1 MSQSVLNTFKIVNKV
16 VKLRAFYLL
25 KYGIHSF
32 LKHNLNY
39 LKESNNFYSLKEL
52 ITKNL
57 EVKHK
62 WNYES
67 NKKVDSCENTFLS
80 RPISL
85 RLWSSF
91 FVILPIFV
99 QAPWVR
105 LEPISA
111 LCFTF
116 VILLSVFF
124 LNQKESDKWF
134 IVSSL
139 LLGVSGS
146 WLGGCLFWGW
156 LSPYPILHIPVEAV
170 VLPLALIGLGTNW
183 KIGSSFYISSL
194 FGTAVTDI
202 TIFLIGIMDQWKQ
215 VITADSEAAPQILQK
230 TSENLIQIKS
240 LSIIIF
246 VALILWFISKE
257 IFDSAT
263 INTTNGKALLVSSY
277 VIQTTLI
284 VDGIFILLAILQ
296 PTFSGLV

>member
-1 MSQSVLNTFKIVNKV
+1 
-16 VKLRAFYLL
+16 
-25 KYGIHSF
+25 
-32 LKHNLNY
+32 
-39 LKESNNFYSLKEL
+39 LKEL
-52 ITKNL
+52 ITKNIA
-57 EVKHK
+57 VKDK
-62 WNYES
+62 LNYELH
-67 NKKVDSCENTFLS
+67 KTVDSYENSFLS
-80 RPISL
+80 NPSSL

-116 VILLSVFF
+116 VIVLVAIVLK
-124 LNQKESDKWF
+124 QKGSNKWF
-134 IVSSL
+134 VVSSL
-139 LLGVSGS
+139 LLGISGS

-156 LSPYPILHIPVEAV
+156 LSPFPILHIPVEAV

-183 KIGSSFYISSL
+183 RIGSSFYISSL
-194 FGTAVTDI
+194 FGTAVTDM

-215 VITADSEAAPQILQK
+215 VITADSENAPLILQK

-240 LSIIIF
+240 LSIIFF
-246 VALILWFISKE
+246 VALILWFVSKE

-284 VDGIFILLAILQ
+284 VDGIFIFLAILQ

>member
-1 MSQSVLNTFKIVNKV
+1 M
-16 VKLRAFYLL
+16 
-25 KYGIHSF
+25 
-32 LKHNLNY
+32 
-39 LKESNNFYSLKEL
+39 KEL

-57 EVKHK
+57 EVKDK
-62 WNYES
+62 FNYES
-67 NKKVDSCENTFLS
+67 HQTVDSYENSFLS
-80 RPISL
+80 NPISL

-116 VILLSVFF
+116 VILFGSFVLS
-124 LNQKESDKWF
+124 QKGTKKWF

-156 LSPYPILHIPVEAV
+156 LSPFPILHIPVEAV

-202 TIFLIGIMDQWKQ
+202 TIFLIGIMDQWRE
-215 VITADSEAAPQILQK
+215 VITADAKTAPLILQN
-230 TSENLIQIKS
+230 TSENLIHIKS
-240 LSIIIF
+240 LSIIVF
-246 VALILWFISKE
+246 VGLIIWFISKE
-257 IFDSAT
+257 IFDSGT
-263 INTTNGKALLVSSY
+263 INTTGGKALLVSSY

-284 VDGIFILLAILQ
+284 VDGIFIFLAILQ
-296 PTFSGLV
+296 PNFSGLV

>member
-1 MSQSVLNTFKIVNKV
+1 MKDNFKNEFHSEFD
-16 VKLRAFYLL
+16 FY
-25 KYGIHSF
+25 K
-32 LKHNLNY
+32 
-39 LKESNNFYSLKEL
+39 
-52 ITKNL
+52 
-57 EVKHK
+57 
-62 WNYES
+62 
-67 NKKVDSCENTFLS
+67 NTFLS
-80 RPISL
+80 NPFTL

-105 LEPISA
+105 LQPVSA

-116 VILLSVFF
+116 VILLAAFILSREQS
-124 LNQKESDKWF
+124 NQWF
-134 IVSSL
+134 IVGSL

-170 VLPLALIGLGTNW
+170 VLPLALIGLGTKW
-183 KIGSSFYISSL
+183 KIGSSFYIASL

-202 TIFLIGIMDQWKQ
+202 TIFLIGIMDQWKE
-215 VITADSEAAPQILQK
+215 VITADSETAPLILQK

-246 VALILWFISKE
+246 VAVILWFISKE
-257 IFDSAT
+257 ILNSAI
-263 INTTNGKALLVSSY
+263 INSTNGKALLVSSY

-284 VDGIFILLAILQ
+284 VDGIFVFLAIIQ
-296 PTFSGLV
+296 PTLSGLV

>member
-1 MSQSVLNTFKIVNKV
+1 M
-16 VKLRAFYLL
+16 
-25 KYGIHSF
+25 
-32 LKHNLNY
+32 
-39 LKESNNFYSLKEL
+39 KEL

-57 EVKHK
+57 EVRGKF
-62 WNYES
+62 NYEL
-67 NKKVDSCENTFLS
+67 NRTVDSYESTFLS

-85 RLWSSF
+85 RFWSSF

-105 LEPISA
+105 LEPVSA

-116 VILLSVFF
+116 IIILAAFILSKKQS
-124 LNQKESDKWF
+124 NKWF

-156 LSPYPILHIPVEAV
+156 LSPFPILHIPVEAV
-170 VLPLALIGLGTNW
+170 VLPLAFVGLGTNW

-194 FGTAVTDI
+194 FGTAITDI
-202 TIFLIGIMDQWKQ
+202 TISLIGIMDQWRQ
-215 VITADSEAAPQILQK
+215 VITADSETAPLILQK

-246 VALILWFISKE
+246 VAFVLWFLSKE

-284 VDGIFILLAILQ
+284 VDGIFIFLAILQ
-296 PTFSGLV
+296 PTLSGLV

>member
-1 MSQSVLNTFKIVNKV
+1 M
-16 VKLRAFYLL
+16 
-25 KYGIHSF
+25 
-32 LKHNLNY
+32 
-39 LKESNNFYSLKEL
+39 KEL

-57 EVKHK
+57 EVKDSL
-62 WNYES
+62 NYELQ
-67 NKKVDSCENTFLS
+67 KKDDSFEATFLS

-91 FVILPIFV
+91 FVILPIFI

-116 VILLSVFF
+116 VILFGSF
-124 LNQKESDKWF
+124 LINKKGTNKWF

-156 LSPYPILHIPVEAV
+156 LSPFPILHIPVEAV
-170 VLPLALIGLGTNW
+170 VLPLALIGLDTNW
-183 KIGSSFYISSL
+183 KIGASFYISSL

-202 TIFLIGIMDQWKQ
+202 TIFLIGIMDQWKE
-215 VITADSEAAPQILQK
+215 VITADAETAPLILQK
-230 TSENLIQIKS
+230 TSESLIHIKS
-240 LSIIIF
+240 LSIIVF
-246 VALILWFISKE
+246 VGFILWFISKE

-263 INTTNGKALLVSSY
+263 INTTGGKALLVSSY

-284 VDGIFILLAILQ
+284 VDGIFIFLAILQ
-296 PTFSGLV
+296 PSFSGLV

>member
-1 MSQSVLNTFKIVNKV
+1 M
-16 VKLRAFYLL
+16 
-25 KYGIHSF
+25 
-32 LKHNLNY
+32 
-39 LKESNNFYSLKEL
+39 KEL

-57 EVKHK
+57 DVKDNFKNEFHSEFDFYK
-62 WNYES
+62 
-67 NKKVDSCENTFLS
+67 NTFLS
-80 RPISL
+80 NPFTL

-105 LEPISA
+105 LQPVSA

-116 VILLSVFF
+116 VILLAAFILSRKQS
-124 LNQKESDKWF
+124 NQWF
-134 IVSSL
+134 IVGSL

-170 VLPLALIGLGTNW
+170 VLPLALIGLGTKW
-183 KIGSSFYISSL
+183 KIGSSFYIASL

-202 TIFLIGIMDQWKQ
+202 SIFLIGIMDQWKE
-215 VITADSEAAPQILQK
+215 VITADSETAPLILQK

-246 VALILWFISKE
+246 VAVILWFISKE
-257 IFDSAT
+257 ILNSAI
-263 INTTNGKALLVSSY
+263 INSTNGKALLVSSY

-284 VDGIFILLAILQ
+284 VDGIFVFLAIIQ
-296 PTFSGLV
+296 PTLSGLV

>member
-1 MSQSVLNTFKIVNKV
+1 
-16 VKLRAFYLL
+16 
-25 KYGIHSF
+25 
-32 LKHNLNY
+32 
-39 LKESNNFYSLKEL
+39 LKEL

-57 EVKHK
+57 EVKDK
-62 WNYES
+62 LNYEL
-67 NKKVDSCENTFLS
+67 NQTFDSYESTFLS

-116 VILLSVFF
+116 VILFGAFV
-124 LNQKESDKWF
+124 LNQKGSNKWF

-156 LSPYPILHIPVEAV
+156 LSPFPILHIPVEAV
-170 VLPLALIGLGTNW
+170 VLPMALLGLGTNW

-202 TIFLIGIMDQWKQ
+202 TIFLIGIMDQWRE
-215 VITADSEAAPQILQK
+215 VITADAETAPLILQN
-230 TSENLIQIKS
+230 TSENLIHIKS
-240 LSIIIF
+240 LSIIVF
-246 VALILWFISKE
+246 VGLILWIIAKE

-263 INTTNGKALLVSSY
+263 INTTSGKALLVSSY

-284 VDGIFILLAILQ
+284 VDGIFIFLAILQ

>member
-1 MSQSVLNTFKIVNKV
+1 MEE
-16 VKLRAFYLL
+16 LL
-25 KYGIHSF
+25 
-32 LKHNLNY
+32 
-39 LKESNNFYSLKEL
+39 
-52 ITKNL
+52 TKNK
-57 EVKHK
+57 EVEEKLK
-62 WNYES
+62 GQFINTVGSYES
-67 NKKVDSCENTFLS
+67 TFLS
-80 RPISL
+80 KPISL

-105 LEPISA
+105 FEPISA

-116 VILLSVFF
+116 VILFGAFF
-124 LNQKESDKWF
+124 LYKKRSNQWF

-156 LSPYPILHIPVEAV
+156 LSPFPILHIPVEAV

-194 FGTAVTDI
+194 FGTAATDI
-202 TIFLIGIMDQWKQ
+202 TIFLTGIMDQWRE
-215 VITADSEAAPQILQK
+215 VITADSESAPLILQQ

-240 LSIIIF
+240 LSIIVF

-257 IFDSAT
+257 IYDFAT

-284 VDGIFILLAILQ
+284 VDGIFIFLAILQ
-296 PTFSGLV
+296 PSLSGLV

>member
-1 MSQSVLNTFKIVNKV
+1 L
-16 VKLRAFYLL
+16 
-25 KYGIHSF
+25 
-32 LKHNLNY
+32 
-39 LKESNNFYSLKEL
+39 EEL

-57 EVKHK
+57 NVKDKLNHK
-62 WNYES
+62 LQSKVESYES
-67 NKKVDSCENTFLS
+67 TFLS
-80 RPISL
+80 RPLSL

-116 VILLSVFF
+116 VILLVVFA
-124 LNQKESDKWF
+124 LHKKGSNKWF

-156 LSPYPILHIPVEAV
+156 LSPFPILHIPVEAV

-194 FGTAVTDI
+194 FGTAVTDMS
-202 TIFLIGIMDQWKQ
+202 IFSIGIMDQWRQ
-215 VITADSEAAPQILQK
+215 VITSDAESAPLILQK

-240 LSIIIF
+240 LSIILFFAI
-246 VALILWFISKE
+246 ILWFISKE
-257 IFDSAT
+257 IFDSAN
-263 INTTNGKALLVSSY
+263 INTTKGKALLVSSY

-284 VDGIFILLAILQ
+284 VDGIFIFLAILQ
-296 PTFSGLV
+296 PSFSGLV

>member
-1 MSQSVLNTFKIVNKV
+1 MKK
-16 VKLRAFYLL
+16 
-25 KYGIHSF
+25 
-32 LKHNLNY
+32 
-39 LKESNNFYSLKEL
+39 L

-57 EVKHK
+57 EVQDKF
-62 WNYES
+62 NYELQ
-67 NKKVDSCENTFLS
+67 NTVDLYESSFLS
-80 RPISL
+80 NPISL

-111 LCFTF
+111 LFFTF
-116 VILLSVFF
+116 VIILVAFVLFKKQS
-124 LNQKESDKWF
+124 KKWF

-156 LSPYPILHIPVEAV
+156 LSPFPILHIPVEAV

-202 TIFLIGIMDQWKQ
+202 TIFLIGIMDQWKE
-215 VITADSEAAPQILQK
+215 VITADSEIAPQILQK
-230 TSENLIQIKS
+230 TSENLIQVKS

-246 VALILWFISKE
+246 IALVLWFLSKE

-284 VDGIFILLAILQ
+284 VDGIFIVLAILQ
-296 PTFSGLV
+296 PTLSGLV

>member
-1 MSQSVLNTFKIVNKV
+1 M
-16 VKLRAFYLL
+16 
-25 KYGIHSF
+25 
-32 LKHNLNY
+32 
-39 LKESNNFYSLKEL
+39 KEL
-52 ITKNL
+52 LTQNL
-57 EVKHK
+57 EVRDKS
-62 WNYES
+62 NYQVK
-67 NKKVDSCENTFLS
+67 KKVDSYESSFLS
-80 RPISL
+80 KPISL

-91 FVILPIFV
+91 FVILPIFI

-116 VILLSVFF
+116 IIILGAFV
-124 LNQKESDKWF
+124 LNKKRPKKWL

-156 LSPYPILHIPVEAV
+156 LSPCPILHIPVEAV

-202 TIFLIGIMDQWKQ
+202 TIFLIGLMDQWRQ
-215 VITADSEAAPQILQK
+215 VITADSETAPLILQK

-240 LSIIIF
+240 LSIIVF

-284 VDGIFILLAILQ
+284 VDGIFIFLAILQ

>member
-1 MSQSVLNTFKIVNKV
+1 L
-16 VKLRAFYLL
+16 
-25 KYGIHSF
+25 
-32 LKHNLNY
+32 
-39 LKESNNFYSLKEL
+39 EEL

-57 EVKHK
+57 EVKDKLKYKFHK
-62 WNYES
+62 EVNS
-67 NKKVDSCENTFLS
+67 NEDTLLS

-116 VILLSVFF
+116 VILLGAFF
-124 LNQKESDKWF
+124 LYKKNSNKWF

-139 LLGVSGS
+139 LIGISGS
-146 WLGGCLFWGW
+146 WLGGSLFWGW
-156 LSPYPILHIPVEAV
+156 LSPFPILHIPVEAV
-170 VLPLALIGLGTNW
+170 VLPLAIIGLDTNW

-202 TIFLIGIMDQWKQ
+202 TIFLTGMMDQWRQ
-215 VITADSEAAPQILQK
+215 VITADSENAPLILQK
-230 TSENLIQIKS
+230 TSENLIHIKS

-246 VALILWFISKE
+246 FALVLWFISKE
-257 IFDSAT
+257 ILDSAT
-263 INTTNGKALLVSSY
+263 INTTKGKALLVSSY

-284 VDGIFILLAILQ
+284 VDGIFIFLAIIQ

>member
-1 MSQSVLNTFKIVNKV
+1 
-16 VKLRAFYLL
+16 
-25 KYGIHSF
+25 
-32 LKHNLNY
+32 
-39 LKESNNFYSLKEL
+39 LKEL
-52 ITKNL
+52 ITQNL
-57 EVKHK
+57 EVSDKLNYQENK
-62 WNYES
+62 TVDSYES
-67 NKKVDSCENTFLS
+67 NFLS
-80 RPISL
+80 KPISL

-105 LEPISA
+105 LEPVSA

-116 VILLSVFF
+116 IIILGAFVLYKKRPNKC
-124 LNQKESDKWF
+124 L

-156 LSPYPILHIPVEAV
+156 LSQFPILHIPVEAV
-170 VLPLALIGLGTNW
+170 VLPLAFIGLGTKW

-202 TIFLIGIMDQWKQ
+202 TIFLIGIMDQWRQ
-215 VITADSEAAPQILQK
+215 VIKADSETAPLILQK

-240 LSIIIF
+240 LSIIVF

-257 IFDSAT
+257 IFDSSN

-284 VDGIFILLAILQ
+284 VDGIFIFLAILQ
-296 PTFSGLV
+296 PTLSGLV

>member
-1 MSQSVLNTFKIVNKV
+1 
-16 VKLRAFYLL
+16 
-25 KYGIHSF
+25 
-32 LKHNLNY
+32 
-39 LKESNNFYSLKEL
+39 LKEL
-52 ITKNL
+52 ITKKF
-57 EVKHK
+57 EVKDDL
-62 WNYES
+62 NMR
-67 NKKVDSCENTFLS
+67 VDSYGSTFLS
-80 RPISL
+80 SPISL

-105 LEPISA
+105 FEPISA

-116 VILLSVFF
+116 LIVLGAFVLGKKNS
-124 LNQKESDKWF
+124 NKWF

-146 WLGGCLFWGW
+146 WLGGCLYWGW
-156 LSPYPILHIPVEAV
+156 LSPFPILHIPVEAV
-170 VLPLALIGLGTNW
+170 VLPLALVGLGTNW

-202 TIFLIGIMDQWKQ
+202 TIFLIGIMDQWRE
-215 VITADSEAAPQILQK
+215 VITADSETAPLILQK

-240 LSIIIF
+240 LSIIVF
-246 VALILWFISKE
+246 VALILWYISKE
-257 IFDSAT
+257 ILDSAT
-263 INTTNGKALLVSSY
+263 FNTINGKALLVSSY

-284 VDGIFILLAILQ
+284 VDGIFIFLAILQ